1 VVTRLESFEKNA
13 IKVLDKI
20 FVYDDNDHRTQHVK
34 SKNIYILE
42 KKIEKCFV
50 QIKVEIFLC
59 TLHN

>member
-1 VVTRLESFEKNA
+1 
-13 IKVLDKI
+13 LDTI